1 MSVPLA
7 VAMTVL
13 GTIIPGTGLIVAGR
27 RRLGLTVVGIFGVLC
42 LAGGTLAL
50 SGQRTL
56 LHWSVEPRALLLI
69 GLIVPTL
76 GAAWCLLVIVTY
88 RSLSPTAG
96 TRRRSST
103 IIGNLVA
110 GTLAL
115 AVLAPFVVAGRYALI
130 QKSVIEQ
137 VFSVQEAANSLA
149 STSTATHTS
158 RPAPTSP
165 APTSPAP
172 TSPAVQ
178 GPAST
183 SPAPTKALPSQ
194 PAPTQATPTQATPTQ
209 ATPTQPAPTQPASAS
224 PAPASPAGVVQ
235 DPWGGRD
242 RINVLLLG
250 GDAGPDRT
258 GTRTDTIILASIDT
272 HTGDTVLFSVPR
284 NLQKVPFPT
293 GSALAQ
299 AYPNGFQAPGDVE
312 EQLLT
317 EVYES
322 VPEAHPGLVKA
333 ADPGAVAV
341 KQAVSGALA
350 IPVDYYVLVNL
361 KGFERLIDALGGLTL
376 NVNERVAIGGEADA
390 GLKPHSYIEE
400 GPNQRMDGW
409 KALWF
414 ARGRYGAS
422 DWDRMLRQRCVIKAI
437 IDQANPITLLT
448 RYEAV
453 AKTSK
458 DIVQSDIPASTLPA
472 FVDLGLK
479 VKQANVTNVAF
490 LRDVIKPSNPD
501 FAHMRS
507 IVRQALHTSDDKE
520 VSPPDHLDNLTQAC
534 AYDEG

>member
-7 VAMTVL
+7 VAVTVL

-27 RRLGLTVVGIFGVLC
+27 RKLGLTVVGIFGVLS
-42 LAGGTLAL
+42 LAAGTLAL

-69 GLIVPTL
+69 GLVVPTL

-88 RSLSPTAG
+88 RSLSPTAR

-137 VFSVQEAANSLA
+137 VFSVQEAASGLA
-149 STSTATHTS
+149 PTSTATHAS
-158 RPAPTSP
+158 RPAPTGPAPTGPAPTGPAPTSP
-165 APTSPAP
+165 AA
-172 TSPAVQ
+172 Q

-194 PAPTQATPTQATPTQ
+194 PAPTQAI
-209 ATPTQPAPTQPASAS
+209 PTQPAPTQAAPTQPAS
-224 PAPASPAGVVQ
+224 ASPAGVVQ

-437 IDQANPITLLT
+437 IDQANPVTLLT

-507 IVRQALHTSDDKE
+507 TVRQALHTSGDKQ